1 MKFAFCVACLAT
13 DDLQHHHL
21 VTRKEGGSDDE
32 KNLITLCSG
41 CHDKLHRRQRNGT
54 YKASGKRARAA
65 ATARGIALGHL
76 TVPPMTGAEAD
87 SR

>member
-21 VTRKEGGSDDE
+21 VPREEGGSDDE
-32 KNLITLCSG
+32 ANLLTLCSSCG
-41 CHDKLHRRQRNGT
+41 DKLQRQRNGT
-54 YKASGKRARAA
+54 YKASGKRGLAS

-76 TVPPMTGAEAD
+76 TVPPRRAL
-87 SR
+87 